1 MENDEIAKLA
11 RELDSQLT
19 QKGLSTN
26 ILLGESGD
34 WEYLYK
40 VKDDAS
46 RSNVLSA
53 FFSTSSS
60 AYVGDLSHVE
70 I

>member
-1 MENDEIAKLA
+1 MAKLA
-11 RELDSQLT
+11 RELDAQLT

-40 VKDDAS
+40 VKDDAN

-53 FFSTSSS
+53 FFLLHLLPMWAICRMWRS
-60 AYVGDLSHVE
+60 
-70 I
+70 